1 MDRQAR
7 PHPLLCVGEGCS
19 TEERESF
26 LQYLL
31 TRHQVFTLSD
41 IELAETDLV
50 QHRIEMKES
59 VPFRAPPQRLP
70 YALRSELEAELIKLE
85 ATGCIEASTSPFASG
100 LVLIRKK
107 DGGLRVCVDY
117 RGINKDTIP
126 DRYPIPCIDDLIDTV
141 GRQQGKLFT
150 ALDLMKG
157 YHQIKMH
164 QEHLEHADKVLT
176 QLNEAGL
183 RLKPSKCRFAQERVE
198 YLGHTLTSAGV
209 SPNDRKVQAMKDFLT
224 PKCCKDV
231 KSFLGLVNFTEDTW
245 QI

>member
-1 MDRQAR
+1 VVRQAR
-7 PHPLLCVGEGCS
+7 LRPLLCVGEGCS

-85 ATGCIEASTSPFASG
+85 ATGCIKASTSPYASG
-100 LVLIRKK
+100 LVLVRKK

-117 RGINKDTIP
+117 RGINKDTTP
-126 DRYPIPCIDDLIDTV
+126 DRYPIPRIDDLIDTV
-141 GRQQGKLFT
+141 GRQ
-150 ALDLMKG
+150 
-157 YHQIKMH
+157 
-164 QEHLEHADKVLT
+164 
-176 QLNEAGL
+176 
-183 RLKPSKCRFAQERVE
+183 
-198 YLGHTLTSAGV
+198 
-209 SPNDRKVQAMKDFLT
+209 
-224 PKCCKDV
+224 
-231 KSFLGLVNFTEDTW
+231 
-245 QI
+245 